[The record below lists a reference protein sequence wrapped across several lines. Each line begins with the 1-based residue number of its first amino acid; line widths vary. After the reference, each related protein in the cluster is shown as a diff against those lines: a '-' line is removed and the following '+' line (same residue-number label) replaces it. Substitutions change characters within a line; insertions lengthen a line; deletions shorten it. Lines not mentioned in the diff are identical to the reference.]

1 MRSAARLAS
10 VIEILEKVED
20 ENLNIDHLLIRYFK
34 QRRYAGSKDRRQIRE
49 RIYRIVRNRFKLE
62 WWLQEVI
69 EEQYTSRLLVLSDL
83 AFFEFCSQSELDEIF
98 NGAANN
104 PERLSQKEKEIY
116 QALVGKDICHV
127 KMPTNVK
134 FECPD
139 WIYAKLEPVFG
150 SELEECLVGLG
161 EEASLDL
168 RVNAL
173 KKITREQVQILLE
186 KFDIKAEKTKY
197 SPLGLRIHSRRRI
210 DQIKPFRDGLLE
222 IQDEGSQIISMLVD
236 AKPGM
241 QIADFCSGAG
251 GKTLAMGSFMAN
263 KGRILALDTSL
274 TRLDKAALRIKR
286 AGLHNVER
294 RLIGGDADPKLKRL
308 AKKFDRVLVDAP
320 CSGIGTWRRDP
331 DIRQRLNRTNLEA
344 MVQVQQKILVAA
356 ARLVRPG
363 GRLIYATCSL
373 LPDENEKQIENLL
386 IKRNDYSIVSVKEI
400 WSKLD
405 PKIKKWHGMVKNK
418 MMRLTPHQHG
428 TDGFFIS
435 ILERLH

>member
-69 EEQYTSRLLVLSDL
+69 EERYTSRLLVLSDL

-139 WIYAKLEPVFG
+139 WIFAKLEPVFG
-150 SELEECLVGLG
+150 GELEKCLVGLG

-186 KFDIKAEKTKY
+186 KFDIKAEKTQY
-197 SPLGLRIHSRRRI
+197 SPFGLRIHSRRRI

-274 TRLDKAALRIKR
+274 TRLNKAALRIKR

-294 RLIGGDADPKLKRL
+294 RLIGGEADPKLKRL

-344 MVQVQQKILVAA
+344 MVQMQQKILTAA

-373 LPDENEKQIENLL
+373 IPDENEKQIENLL

-405 PKIKKWHGMVKNK
+405 PKIEKWHGMANDN

>member
-1 MRSAARLAS
+1 
-10 VIEILEKVED
+10 
-20 ENLNIDHLLIRYFK
+20 
-34 QRRYAGSKDRRQIRE
+34 
-49 RIYRIVRNRFKLE
+49 
-62 WWLQEVI
+62 
-69 EEQYTSRLLVLSDL
+69 
-83 AFFEFCSQSELDEIF
+83 
-98 NGAANN
+98 
-104 PERLSQKEKEIY
+104 
-116 QALVGKDICHV
+116 
-127 KMPTNVK
+127 
-134 FECPD
+134 
-139 WIYAKLEPVFG
+139 
-150 SELEECLVGLG
+150 
-161 EEASLDL
+161 
-168 RVNAL
+168 
-173 KKITREQVQILLE
+173 
-186 KFDIKAEKTKY
+186 
-197 SPLGLRIHSRRRI
+197 
-210 DQIKPFRDGLLE
+210 
-222 IQDEGSQIISMLVD
+222 
-236 AKPGM
+236 M

-286 AGLHNVER
+286 AGLQNVER
-294 RLIGGDADPKLKRL
+294 RLIGGEADPKLKRL

-344 MVQVQQKILVAA
+344 MVQMQQKILTAA

-373 LPDENEKQIENLL
+373 IPDENEKQIENLL
-386 IKRNDYSIVSVKEI
+386 IKRSDYSIVSVKEI

-405 PKIKKWHGMVKNK
+405 PKIEKLHEMVNDN

>member
-1 MRSAARLAS
+1 MIPAARLAS

-20 ENLNIDHLLIRYFK
+20 ENLNIDHLLVRYFK
-34 QRRYAGSKDRRQIRE
+34 RRRYAGSKDRRQIRE

-69 EEQYTSRLLVLSDL
+69 GEPHTSRLLVLSDL

-98 NGAANN
+98 NGAMHH
-104 PERLSQKEKEIY
+104 PERLNQKEKEIY
-116 QALVGKDICHV
+116 QALVGKEICHDQ
-127 KMPTNVK
+127 MPNNVR
-134 FECPD
+134 FECPG
-139 WIYAKLEPVFG
+139 WIFAKLEPAFG
-150 SELEECLVGLG
+150 SELEKCMLALSG
-161 EEASLDL
+161 EASLDL
-168 RVNAL
+168 RVNSL
-173 KKITREQVQILLE
+173 TKTTRGQAQILLE
-186 KFDIKAEKTKY
+186 KFGIKAEKTKY
-197 SPLGLRIHSRRRI
+197 SPVGLRIHSRRRI
-210 DQIKPFRDGLLE
+210 DRLKPFRDGLLE

-274 TRLDKAALRIKR
+274 KRLDKAAPRIKR

-294 RLIGGDADPKLKRL
+294 RLMGDEADPKLKRL

-320 CSGIGTWRRDP
+320 CSGVGTWRRNP
-331 DIRQRLNRTNLEA
+331 DMRRRLNEASLEA
-344 MVQVQQKILVAA
+344 MVQLQQKILVAA

-373 LPDENEKQIENLL
+373 IPDENERQIESLL
-386 IKRNDYSIVSVKEI
+386 QKRNDYSMLSVKEI

-405 PKIKKWHGMVKNK
+405 PKIKKWDGIVNGK
-418 MMRLTPHQHG
+418 MMRLTPYQHR

>member
-1 MRSAARLAS
+1 MIPAARLAS
-10 VIEILEKVED
+10 VIEILEKVEE
-20 ENLNIDHLLIRYFK
+20 ENLNIDHLLVRYFK
-34 QRRYAGSKDRRQIRE
+34 RRRYAGSKDRRQIRE

-69 EEQYTSRLLVLSDL
+69 GEPHTSRLLVLSDL

-98 NGAANN
+98 NGAVHH
-104 PERLSQKEKEIY
+104 PELLNQKEKEIY
-116 QALVGKDICHV
+116 QALVGKEICHDQ
-127 KMPTNVK
+127 MPMNVR

-139 WIYAKLEPVFG
+139 WIFAKLEPAFG
-150 SELEECLVGLG
+150 SELEKCMLALS

-168 RVNAL
+168 RVNSL
-173 KKITREQVQILLE
+173 TKTTRGQAQILLE
-186 KFDIKAEKTKY
+186 KFGIKAEKTKY
-197 SPLGLRIHSRRRI
+197 SPVGLRIHSRRRI
-210 DQIKPFRDGLLE
+210 DRLKPFRDGLLE

-274 TRLDKAALRIKR
+274 TRLDKAAPRIKR

-294 RLIGGDADPKLKRL
+294 RLMGDEADPKLKRL

-320 CSGIGTWRRDP
+320 CSGVGTWRRNP
-331 DIRQRLNRTNLEA
+331 DMRRRLNEASLEA
-344 MVQVQQKILVAA
+344 MVQLQQKILVAA

-373 LPDENEKQIENLL
+373 IPDENERQIESLL
-386 IKRNDYSIVSVKEI
+386 HKRNDYSMLSVKEI

-405 PKIKKWHGMVKNK
+405 PKIKKWDGIVNGK
-418 MMRLTPHQHG
+418 MMRLTPYQHR

>member
-69 EEQYTSRLLVLSDL
+69 EERYTSRLLVLSDL

-139 WIYAKLEPVFG
+139 WIFEKLEPVFG
-150 SELEECLVGLG
+150 GELEKCLVGLG

-197 SPLGLRIHSRRRI
+197 SPFGLRIHSRRRI
-210 DQIKPFRDGLLE
+210 DQINNWMNE
-222 IQDEGSQIISMLVD
+222 IILQY
-236 AKPGM
+236 PP
-241 QIADFCSGAG
+241 IA
-251 GKTLAMGSFMAN
+251 
-263 KGRILALDTSL
+263 
-274 TRLDKAALRIKR
+274 
-286 AGLHNVER
+286 
-294 RLIGGDADPKLKRL
+294 
-308 AKKFDRVLVDAP
+308 
-320 CSGIGTWRRDP
+320 
-331 DIRQRLNRTNLEA
+331 
-344 MVQVQQKILVAA
+344 
-356 ARLVRPG
+356 
-363 GRLIYATCSL
+363 
-373 LPDENEKQIENLL
+373 
-386 IKRNDYSIVSVKEI
+386 
-400 WSKLD
+400 
-405 PKIKKWHGMVKNK
+405 
-418 MMRLTPHQHG
+418 
-428 TDGFFIS
+428 
-435 ILERLH
+435 

>member
-69 EEQYTSRLLVLSDL
+69 EERYTSRLLVLSDL

-139 WIYAKLEPVFG
+139 WIFAKLEPVFG
-150 SELEECLVGLG
+150 SELEKCLAGLG

-197 SPLGLRIHSRRRI
+197 SPLGLRINSRRRI
-210 DQIKPFRDGLLE
+210 DQIQPFRDGLLE

-294 RLIGGDADPKLKRL
+294 RLIGGEADPKLKRL

-344 MVQVQQKILVAA
+344 MVQMQQKILTAA
-356 ARLVRPG
+356 ARLVKPG

-373 LPDENEKQIENLL
+373 IPDENEKQIENLL

-405 PKIKKWHGMVKNK
+405 PKIKKWHGMVNDN

>member
-69 EEQYTSRLLVLSDL
+69 EERYTSRLLVLSDL

-139 WIYAKLEPVFG
+139 WIFAKLEPVFG
-150 SELEECLVGLG
+150 GELEKCLVGLG

-197 SPLGLRIHSRRRI
+197 SQFGLRIHSRKRI

-294 RLIGGDADPKLKRL
+294 RLIGGEADPKLKRL

-344 MVQVQQKILVAA
+344 MVQMQQKILTAA

-373 LPDENEKQIENLL
+373 IPDENEKQIENLL

-405 PKIKKWHGMVKNK
+405 PKIEKWHGMVNDN
-418 MMRLTPHQHG
+418 MM
-428 TDGFFIS
+428 
-435 ILERLH
+435 

>member
-69 EEQYTSRLLVLSDL
+69 EERYTSRLLVLSDL
-83 AFFEFCSQSELDEIF
+83 AFFEFCSQTELDEIF

-139 WIYAKLEPVFG
+139 WIFAKLEPVFG
-150 SELEECLVGLG
+150 GELEKCLVGLG

-197 SPLGLRIHSRRRI
+197 FPFGLRIHSRRRI
-210 DQIKPFRDGLLE
+210 DQIKLFRDGLLE

-241 QIADFCSGAG
+241 QIVDFCSGAG

-294 RLIGGDADPKLKRL
+294 RLIGGEADPKLKRL

-331 DIRQRLNRTNLEA
+331 DIRQRLNRTNLET
-344 MVQVQQKILVAA
+344 MVQMQQKILTAA

-373 LPDENEKQIENLL
+373 IPDENEKQIENLL
-386 IKRNDYSIVSVKEI
+386 IKRNDYSIVSVKDI

-405 PKIKKWHGMVKNK
+405 PKIEKWRGIVNDN

>member
-1 MRSAARLAS
+1 MC
-10 VIEILEKVED
+10 
-20 ENLNIDHLLIRYFK
+20 IR
-34 QRRYAGSKDRRQIRE
+34 DR
-49 RIYRIVRNRFKLE
+49 
-62 WWLQEVI
+62 
-69 EEQYTSRLLVLSDL
+69 
-83 AFFEFCSQSELDEIF
+83 
-98 NGAANN
+98 
-104 PERLSQKEKEIY
+104 
-116 QALVGKDICHV
+116 
-127 KMPTNVK
+127 
-134 FECPD
+134 
-139 WIYAKLEPVFG
+139 LEPVFG

-173 KKITREQVQILLE
+173 KGITREQVQILLE

-197 SPLGLRIHSRRRI
+197 SPFGLRIHSRKRI

-286 AGLHNVER
+286 AGLQNVER
-294 RLIGGDADPKLKRL
+294 RLIGGEADPKLKRL

-344 MVQVQQKILVAA
+344 MVQMQQKILTAA

-373 LPDENEKQIENLL
+373 IPDENEKQIENLL

-405 PKIKKWHGMVKNK
+405 PKIKKWHGMVNGK